1 MAVVAL
7 LVAVPGADA
16 APGYRDLR
24 DADAVVRGAFRV
36 ASAGDFNGDG
46 REDWLGVA
54 PGEGSPTSNAVFI
67 VLDLE
72 TGSQS
77 FDELGGRAVRINGPS
92 DDDVLTVGAA
102 AGDANGD
109 GLGDVVVGVNTAD
122 NNRRAASGTAYVV
135 FGRTSTETVELSE
148 FDMNL
153 QGDNGYRIDG
163 AASGDFAAESV
174 SGIRDLTGDGLDE
187 VLVGS
192 PFGGSSYVVPGKT
205 TFEPV
210 DLLLYELE
218 MNDEGFVVHHATTEY
233 NDQHKINRIGDFNG
247 DGLEDFAIGLI
258 RRHTRYGRVYV
269 IYGKTS
275 NAPVDARNL
284 GRGEGLEIRGER
296 RGDLFGYSVAGAGR
310 FDGDRFDDLVVGAPN
325 RWPGTGGAWGRGRA
339 YVIEGGPRGRSMRAD
354 ELGRRGT
361 YVRGPRG
368 KQNDFGRGVASAGDV
383 NSDGY
388 ADVLVAAPAHSP
400 LGRNHAG
407 SVWLVSG
414 RASARRVI
422 SRSRGFFG
430 ARSSDVTGWWM
441 AATNVAA
448 RRPDVVIAA
457 WGTQQTG
464 PSVYVTRLR

>member
-1 MAVVAL
+1 MAL
-7 LVAVPGADA
+7 LVAIPGADA
-16 APGYRDLR
+16 APRYRDLR

-46 REDWLGVA
+46 RQDWLGVA

-77 FDELGGRAVRINGPS
+77 FDELGDRAVRINGPS

-102 AGDANGD
+102 AGDVNGD

-122 NNRRAASGTAYVV
+122 NNRRADSGTAYVV
-135 FGRTSTETVELSE
+135 FGRASAETVELSE

-163 AASGDFAAESV
+163 AASGDLAAESV

-218 MNDEGFVVHHATTEY
+218 TNDEGFVVHHPITEY

-247 DGLEDFAIGLI
+247 DGLEDLAIGLI
-258 RRHTRYGRVYV
+258 RRHTRYGRAYV

-275 NAPVDARNL
+275 NAPLDVRDLARPQ
-284 GRGEGLEIRGER
+284 GFEIRGAR
-296 RGDLFGYSVAGAGR
+296 PGDGFGYSVSGAGR
-310 FDGDRFDDLVVGAPN
+310 FDADAFDDLLVGAPS
-325 RWPGTGGAWGRGRA
+325 GGDDDGGGGNGR
-339 YVIEGGPRGRSMRAD
+339 
-354 ELGRRGT
+354 
-361 YVRGPRG
+361 
-368 KQNDFGRGVASAGDV
+368 
-383 NSDGY
+383 
-388 ADVLVAAPAHSP
+388 
-400 LGRNHAG
+400 
-407 SVWLVSG
+407 
-414 RASARRVI
+414 
-422 SRSRGFFG
+422 
-430 ARSSDVTGWWM
+430 
-441 AATNVAA
+441 
-448 RRPDVVIAA
+448 
-457 WGTQQTG
+457 
-464 PSVYVTRLR
+464 VYV